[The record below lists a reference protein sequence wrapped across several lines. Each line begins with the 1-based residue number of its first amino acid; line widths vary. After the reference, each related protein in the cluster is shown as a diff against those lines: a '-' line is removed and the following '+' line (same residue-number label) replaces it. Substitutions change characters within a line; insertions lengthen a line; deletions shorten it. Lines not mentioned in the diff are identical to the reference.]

1 MTQIRMDI
9 LIFIALQ
16 IGDILV
22 LLSGSLHS
30 KIGDKFKVEIYMFK
44 VYL

>member
-1 MTQIRMDI
+1 MTQIRVDI

-22 LLSGSLHS
+22 VLSD
-30 KIGDKFKVEIYMFK
+30 KIGGEMYGS
-44 VYL
+44 

>member
-1 MTQIRMDI
+1 MDI

-22 LLSGSLHS
+22 VLHGR
-30 KIGDKFKVEIYMFK
+30 IGEEYCVGIL
-44 VYL
+44 VILPQ

>member
-16 IGDILV
+16 NRDILV
-22 LLSGSLHS
+22 VLSDR
-30 KIGDKFKVEIYMFK
+30 IGEKFKV
-44 VYL
+44 